1 MRPWFAGGVCVCVCV
16 VGIGHPAS
24 AQRGPL
30 QDPVVR
36 EGVTEQISDHIYV
49 IPDGGVPLVPNITI
63 IVGSR
68 GVFVVDTGIGARNGE
83 AVLREVARIGSRP
96 ELYLATT
103 HVHPEHDLGAHA
115 FPATTQMIRS
125 RDQVTEIAE
134 SGLQTA
140 ARFAGFSPVVGEW
153 LRGVEFRTADVV
165 FDREYEVDLGGVRV
179 RVMAMGGN
187 HTVGDTA
194 FFVEPDR
201 VLVSGDV
208 VMSALPGFG
217 SPSSRL
223 STWLGSLD
231 RFESLAPVRIVP
243 SHGPMGDATMIAGY
257 RTFLTTVQ
265 ARTVAL
271 KREGKTLGETVA
283 VVQDELQRTYDRNRM
298 AGAIR
303 AAFNEAP

>member
-1 MRPWFAGGVCVCVCV
+1 MSVMRPGFAGGVCVCVWSV
-16 VGIGHPAS
+16 
-24 AQRGPL
+24 RG
-30 QDPVVR
+30 
-36 EGVTEQISDHIYV
+36 
-49 IPDGGVPLVPNITI
+49 
-63 IVGSR
+63 
-68 GVFVVDTGIGARNGE
+68 FV
-83 AVLREVARIGSRP
+83 
-96 ELYLATT
+96 
-103 HVHPEHDLGAHA
+103 
-115 FPATTQMIRS
+115 
-125 RDQVTEIAE
+125 E
-134 SGLQTA
+134 SN
-140 ARFAGFSPVVGEW
+140 FAPPTWCS
-153 LRGVEFRTADVV
+153 
-165 FDREYEVDLGGVRV
+165 
-179 RVMAMGGN
+179 
-187 HTVGDTA
+187 TA

-201 VLVSGDV
+201 VILSGDV

-231 RFESLAPVRIVP
+231 RFEALAPVRIVP

-271 KREGKTLGETVA
+271 KREGKTLEETVA